1 MESVEL
7 YRQLLGLTAPWT
19 VERVELD
26 VAKKHVEVHV
36 GHQAGQRFASPE
48 CGRELGIY
56 DHLAERVWR
65 HLDSCQFLTYHPR

>member
-36 GHQAGQRFASPE
+36 GHPAGQRFASPE